1 MRITIKTLTDE
12 SIIIELETTDTIKKV
27 KEKIKEL
34 KDIQIEQ
41 QILILGG
48 QLLEDNET
56 LAHYYINEQAILR
69 LALKKIVNFDDN
81 IKDEMVK
88 FFESENIN
96 QIDASEYIKNKL
108 KENELNVNLIHFDK
122 NISNAENYKYFI
134 NFKINVTGDFK
145 AIDDISI
152 LIEYLNEIKHKNIPY
167 IVISSGSSGKDV
179 IPICYEYSFIKE
191 VVIFCRNYK
200 HNEHYIEEYPGYVNK
215 VLISIKQVNEYIK
228 TLGDEYKE
236 GIQKYMDE
244 QKDIFSINNN
254 PMQRSPFISSQ
265 EYDQFYFLV
274 HKIYSHFF
282 DDING
287 KKENSLLN
295 NEYLI
300 KINEYIS
307 QLNIENINVKNNI
320 IDKFNKLAT
329 LKTNNE
335 FIELVI
341 KEYIKESSFFYLLNR
356 PLRNFGKGL
365 VPFAYFIGPLLF
377 GLNKYVRDN
386 PKFAMTKKME
396 LFKIIK
402 CSKTDFYNFKL
413 NLGHIVCFT
422 SSLLTISS
430 KLEYNP
436 KEFDDDSIKEDDN
449 MLIVKFKFKYI
460 YQKGIISPGII
471 IDDNIIKDI
480 DNLSSNP
487 KEKRVLLF
495 PFTFA
500 KLYEIKIEKNN
511 PKIINVKFEILN
523 RKSYIEY
530 ILKNDFKSRIIFN
543 KLEGK

>member
-34 KDIQIEQ
+34 KNIQIEQ

-254 PMQRSPFISSQ
+254 PIQRSPFISSQ

-287 KKENSLLN
+287 KKENSL
-295 NEYLI
+295 
-300 KINEYIS
+300 
-307 QLNIENINVKNNI
+307 
-320 IDKFNKLAT
+320 
-329 LKTNNE
+329 
-335 FIELVI
+335 
-341 KEYIKESSFFYLLNR
+341 
-356 PLRNFGKGL
+356 
-365 VPFAYFIGPLLF
+365 
-377 GLNKYVRDN
+377 
-386 PKFAMTKKME
+386 
-396 LFKIIK
+396 KII
-402 CSKTDFYNFKL
+402 
-413 NLGHIVCFT
+413 
-422 SSLLTISS
+422 
-430 KLEYNP
+430 
-436 KEFDDDSIKEDDN
+436 
-449 MLIVKFKFKYI
+449 
-460 YQKGIISPGII
+460 
-471 IDDNIIKDI
+471 
-480 DNLSSNP
+480 
-487 KEKRVLLF
+487 
-495 PFTFA
+495 
-500 KLYEIKIEKNN
+500 
-511 PKIINVKFEILN
+511 
-523 RKSYIEY
+523 
-530 ILKNDFKSRIIFN
+530 
-543 KLEGK
+543 